1 MRTWGSV
8 ALAVTVMILV
18 FAFIRWSQLV
28 DATLYLSRKRW
39 SVGDVSKISSRL
51 HSGRENGVMGSLA
64 ARGVAEGD
72 WPSV

>member
-1 MRTWGSV
+1 MEG
-8 ALAVTVMILV
+8 L
-18 FAFIRWSQLV
+18 SQLV

-39 SVGDVSKISSRL
+39 SVDDVSKISSRL